1 MQATQS
7 IQTSSKMQEE
17 LERFS
22 VKSFKEQLAG
32 HRISLAFHGM
42 FSQDVLSLI
51 GLSLKNTPDS
61 QVLSKRLFAI
71 VIEMAQNIHHYSAE
85 KVWSE
90 KDQRKIGIGVVAI
103 AENDEYYIISSG
115 NYADVKDVPNIV
127 ERSNYI
133 NKLTPDELR
142 DYYREQRKAPQ
153 REGKPGANL
162 GFIDM
167 VRKSGNPIEVIIKE
181 YNDEMSFFI
190 LTVRINKKKD

>member
-7 IQTSSKMQEE
+7 VQTSSKVQDD

-61 QVLSKRLFAI
+61 QVLSKRLFGI

-85 KVWSE
+85 KVYSA
-90 KDQRKIGIGVVAI
+90 KDQREIGIGVIAI

-115 NYADVKDVPNIV
+115 NYASVKDVPNIK
-127 ERSNYI
+127 ERCDYI
-133 NKLTPDELR
+133 NKLSPDELR
-142 DYYREQRKAPQ
+142 EYYREQRKAPP
-153 REGKPGANL
+153 RPGKPGANL

-167 VRKSGNPIEVIIKE
+167 VRKSENPIEVNFKE

-190 LTVRINKKKD
+190 LTVRINKKKN